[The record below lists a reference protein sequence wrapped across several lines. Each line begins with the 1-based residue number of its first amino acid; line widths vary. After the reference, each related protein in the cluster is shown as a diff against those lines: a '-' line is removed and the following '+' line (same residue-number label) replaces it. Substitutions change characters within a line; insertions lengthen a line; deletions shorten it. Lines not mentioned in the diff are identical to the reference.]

1 VVGRVIGRADDELR
15 ALSRR
20 EPLQRLVMDR
30 DDAACLRQQR
40 DAGLGQPRPAA
51 VRLDQ
56 RSAQRLLQTADVLAH
71 RGLAELQ
78 VRRGAVE
85 AAGVGHGDQAAQ
97 RNDV

>member
-1 VVGRVIGRADDELR
+1 MRRAS
-15 ALSRR
+15 ASS
-20 EPLQRLVMDR
+20 
-30 DDAACLRQQR
+30 AT
-40 DAGLGQPRPAA
+40 PAWVSLA
-51 VRLDQ
+51 R